1 MDTCKTIERNST
13 AWSADSH
20 VIGGNFPSSPSL
32 DYSLTFCL
40 LRVRYERER
49 ERERGGGGEREKS
62 KEQRDLPLFH
72 FQGQKR
78 QKIKT
83 SRKPRKRLSS
93 NFRNLRNS
101 GQFYRATFTENQR
114 WTVEDDQDTMQCS
127 DTPWAPPPVIDACVC
142 VCVCV
147 CARARAFPYNTL

>member
-49 ERERGGGGEREKS
+49 ERERERGGGGGGRR
-62 KEQRDLPLFH
+62 KEQKSNEIWLSFISKDKNVKNKNF
-72 FQGQKR
+72 K
-78 QKIKT
+78 KT
-83 SRKPRKRLSS
+83 PEAAE
-93 NFRNLRNS
+93 F
-101 GQFYRATFTENQR
+101 
-114 WTVEDDQDTMQCS
+114 
-127 DTPWAPPPVIDACVC
+127 
-142 VCVCV
+142 
-147 CARARAFPYNTL
+147 

>member
-49 ERERGGGGEREKS
+49 EREREGGGGREKRAKSNEICLSFIS
-62 KEQRDLPLFH
+62 KDKNVKKLKLQENP
-72 FQGQKR
+72 G
-78 QKIKT
+78 
-83 SRKPRKRLSS
+83 
-93 NFRNLRNS
+93 S
-101 GQFYRATFTENQR
+101 G
-114 WTVEDDQDTMQCS
+114 
-127 DTPWAPPPVIDACVC
+127 
-142 VCVCV
+142 
-147 CARARAFPYNTL
+147 